1 MADVPENYREIHTM
15 RDLFAS
21 DYQFLDAREQ
31 MRQNLTSG
39 LLECRQ
45 ESDHDLDNILP
56 GIIGYD
62 DDVLPMIFRA
72 VLAGH
77 DILFVGQMGQAKT
90 RIAQDMAKNLLSPMP
105 IIEHSITNDS
115 PFDLPKTRLAAL
127 LDDQDDAAGPH
138 FFISPE
144 SEKKIRDNGLD
155 TRISWTDGLSR
166 YRYVLATPDISVKDL
181 VGYIDAI
188 KVAKH
193 GVEMYRIESYSPGHL
208 MQAKHGILCID
219 ELPVLDPRKQV
230 ALLSVLQ
237 EGRFTTGAY
246 PITFEPRT
254 ILIGT
259 ANPIDYTHSGRVIEP
274 LYDRLKSH
282 IHTHYP
288 RTMQDE
294 MMIIA
299 QEAQTC
305 NASIPVPVLRILAAL
320 AQKMRASDAI
330 NQERGVSARFGI
342 HGLEILVGEAW
353 RCRPEDKPPIPR
365 LTDMHCLRQV
375 AKFELNTIDDTHK
388 ARNEMFDGMLEDTVR
403 EMTLEAVSGI
413 ESDRCDTIRKE
424 FAGRRFSVSQRM
436 TWISYQKQLE
446 EYPALTQLLHSK
458 TGWLKSMQQDWEN
471 QCGRRGIA
479 GAGLNFELKQ
489 ELNAVLLEMI
499 LEGLCHTSPKILDK
513 RNLEYGA
520 I

>member
-105 IIEHSITNDS
+105 I
-115 PFDLPKTRLAAL
+115 
-127 LDDQDDAAGPH
+127 
-138 FFISPE
+138 
-144 SEKKIRDNGLD
+144 
-155 TRISWTDGLSR
+155 SR

-353 RCRPEDKPPIPR
+353 RCRPEYKPPIPR